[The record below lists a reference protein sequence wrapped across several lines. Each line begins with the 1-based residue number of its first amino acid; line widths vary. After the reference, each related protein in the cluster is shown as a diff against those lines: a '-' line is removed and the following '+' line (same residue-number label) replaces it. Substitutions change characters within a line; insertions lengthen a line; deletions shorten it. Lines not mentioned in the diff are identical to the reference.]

1 MTTWA
6 LVAALV
12 GLPLAFWLGARRAH
26 QATVRAR
33 ETSESTRQSALAA
46 LAQMRLLQAHQQA
59 LMDSIDDLAWLKDRD
74 CRFMLVNRKFAD
86 VFSCPPSSLVG
97 QTDYDL
103 SPPEMA
109 AHYQAHDRM
118 VMDTRQVVRYE
129 EEIHRE
135 NGEIGWAETIKVPV
149 LGDDGAIVGTAG
161 IARDITVQKRY
172 QREVEFLAQH
182 DPLTGLY
189 NRRHLEDQF
198 ETFAA
203 SHTRFA
209 ALFLDLD
216 NFKLINDTDGHSVGD
231 DLLRQLATRLKGE
244 TARSDL
250 LVRLGGDEFLLLSP
264 LGTESPHAFDQLAG
278 RIETAIGTPY
288 EIGGVKY
295 TVSSSIGI
303 AVYPEHG
310 HDRQTL
316 IKHADIAM
324 YEAKKKGRNR
334 ICWFEDA
341 LASETVEQRRIELRI
356 RDALKD
362 NAFELHYQPVADAK
376 TSRITGAEALLR
388 LRDNHGAPIPPARF
402 IPIAEQSGLIEAVGE
417 WVLDTGLRQLAEWR
431 AAGHLNFRL
440 AINISGTHF
449 TSLNF
454 VERLTARLRETNVP
468 GRALELELTE
478 GVLMVDADANISI
491 LARIAALGVALAVDD
506 FGTGYSSL
514 AYLKQLPIHRLK
526 IDRSFVQGLP
536 GHPGDIA
543 ITRSILHLAQTF
555 GFEVT
560 AEGVE
565 TFEQLEFLR
574 EAGCPTVQG
583 YYFSPARSAADFGA
597 FFGQPVAS

>member
-1 MTTWA
+1 MTSWVLLA
-6 LVAALV
+6 FVI
-12 GLPLAFWLGARRAH
+12 GLPIAFWLGARRADK
-26 QATVRAR
+26 AMLR
-33 ETSESTRQSALAA
+33 EREETEDSRTSALAA
-46 LAQMRLLQAHQQA
+46 LAQTRLLQAHQQA

-74 CRFMLVNRKFAD
+74 CRFKLVNRKFAD
-86 VFSCPPSSLVG
+86 VFGSAPASLVG
-97 QTDYDL
+97 KTDYDL

-118 VMDTRQVVRYE
+118 VMETRQVARYE

-149 LGDDGAIVGTAG
+149 FGENGEVVGTAG
-161 IARDITVQKRY
+161 IARDITLQKRY

-198 ETFAA
+198 EVFAA

-231 DLLRQLATRLKGE
+231 ELLRQLAARLKGE
-244 TARSDL
+244 TGRNDL

-264 LGTESPHAFDQLAG
+264 LGSDSPDALDDLAG

-288 EIGGVKY
+288 EIGSVKY

-310 HDRQTL
+310 NDRQTL

-334 ICWFEDA
+334 ICWFEEA

-356 RDALKD
+356 REALKEK
-362 NAFELHYQPVADAK
+362 AFDLHYQPVADTQTA
-376 TSRITGAEALLR
+376 RIVGAEALLR
-388 LRDNHGAPIPPARF
+388 LRDSHGAPIPPARF
-402 IPIAEQSGLIEAVGE
+402 IPVAEQTGLIEAVGE
-417 WVLDTGLRQLAEWR
+417 WVLDTGLRQLAAWR

-449 TSLNF
+449 TSPHF
-454 VERLTARLRETNVP
+454 VERLAARLRETNVP
-468 GRALELELTE
+468 GSALELELTE
-478 GVLMVDADANISI
+478 GVLMADADANIST

-526 IDRSFVQGLP
+526 IDRSFVKGLP
-536 GHPGDIA
+536 VHPGDIA

-565 TFEQLEFLR
+565 TREQLEFLR

-583 YYFSPARSAADFGA
+583 FYFSPARSAADFEV
-597 FFGQPVAS
+597 FFDPPRES